1 MINTKKV
8 PEDMS
13 HMRLDKVSAELF
25 NDYSRTQIKKWILE
39 GRILLNGELA
49 VPKEAV
55 NLDDEIEIN
64 PTSEKKV
71 SWGAEDIAFE
81 VIYENNNFLIVNKNP
96 NVVMHPGA
104 GCPNGTLANGLLHR
118 YPELENIPRCGIV
131 HRLDKDTS
139 GILLVAKNEKFRNYF
154 VSLLQERKVNKKYKA
169 IVVGT
174 TVGSFSINEPIGR
187 DKNNRIKMSVR
198 ADGKEA
204 ESFIKLEESFDN
216 YSLLDVSIATGR
228 THQIRVH
235 LSSVKLPIIGDKT
248 YNPSGHIAKKTS
260 LELTDFIR
268 NFPRQAL
275 HSASLSFYD
284 PDSDDYL
291 YFEADMHDDMKSLL
305 AKLKKQK

>member
-1 MINTKKV
+1 M
-8 PEDMS
+8 
-13 HMRLDKVSAELF
+13 
-25 NDYSRTQIKKWILE
+25 
-39 GRILLNGELA
+39 NGELA
-49 VPKEAV
+49 APKEAV
-55 NLDDEIEIN
+55 NIDDEIEIN

-71 SWGAEDIAFE
+71 SWEAENIAFE
-81 VIYENNNFLIVNKNP
+81 VIYENNNFLIINKNP
-96 NVVMHPGA
+96 NLVMHPGA
-104 GCPNGTLANGLLHR
+104 GCANGTLANGLLNR

-169 IVVGT
+169 IVVGS

-216 YSLLDVSIATGR
+216 YSLLDVSIASGR

-235 LSSVKLPIIGDKT
+235 LASVKLPIIGDKT
-248 YNPSGHIAKKTS
+248 YNPSGHVAKKTS
-260 LELTDFIR
+260 SELTDFIR

-284 PDSDDYL
+284 PDSDDYV
-291 YFEADMHDDMKSLL
+291 YFKADMHDDMKSLL
-305 AKLKKQK
+305 AKLKKQI

>member
-71 SWGAEDIAFE
+71 SWEAEDIAFE

-198 ADGKEA
+198 AGGKEA

-248 YNPSGHIAKKTS
+248 YNPSGHVAKKTS
-260 LELTDFIR
+260 PELTDFIR

-284 PDSDDYL
+284 PDSDGYL

-305 AKLKKQK
+305 AKLKKQI